1 MTYLGLVSRFSD
13 FWSVVL
19 SIPKT
24 CFSTFTFICIL
35 LKKIYTPDKLGLEI
49 LTLGRDDSLQA
60 GGNEVLSSGVF
71 DPPKRRLCNDLSNL
85 TVFRLTS
92 FKPSGCGKDQ
102 LLEC

>member
-60 GGNEVLSSGVF
+60 GGMRYYPVEY
-71 DPPKRRLCNDLSNL
+71 L
-85 TVFRLTS
+85 TLPREGFAMT
-92 FKPSGCGKDQ
+92 
-102 LLEC
+102 